1 MGIVGLGLY
10 DLYFIVRFPDLLEMG
25 NLILGIFHR
34 YSPTLLSDNS
44 GTVALILSKCQI
56 VGLSEDVAGASPY
69 QQLTPP
75 AESTHYNY
83 TMPWQTKKTPHFRT
97 LPDTSRHFRT
107 LTDTSRHF
115 QETFRLPPSA
125 EPTHYN
131 CTLAAH

>member
-25 NLILGIFHR
+25 NLILGIFTDILPR
-34 YSPTLLSDNS
+34 YCMTT

-83 TMPWQTKKTPHFRT
+83 TMPWQIKKTPHFRT

-125 EPTHYN
+125 ESTHYN
-131 CTLAAH
+131 CTLASH